1 MCHRNLNNLIGCYCL
16 IVMIYQAFLFTLLM
30 SFLSILDRVCG
41 DIFTG
46 PSGSF
51 ATPRY
56 PSTYPPNTTCLWQIR
71 VPGASKIFVEFDN
84 FQLEEGQRSSLVSCN
99 EDYLLYLQDGEFPS
113 QFGAKKRC
121 GRDLTPII
129 FDRDKAWI
137 EFVSNGANNFPGFF
151 ARYRAVTEPGRITK
165 LPETTTST
173 TGTCI
178 ISSFSDSTYFA
189 NSQISKCCIRI
200 MAILLKWP

>member
-1 MCHRNLNNLIGCYCL
+1 M
-16 IVMIYQAFLFTLLM
+16 LLL
-30 SFLSILDRVCG
+30 SFVDRICG

-56 PSTYPPNTTCLWQIR
+56 PSNYPSNTTCLWQIK

-84 FQLEEGQRSSLVSCN
+84 FQLEEGQRSSPVNCN

-129 FDRDKAWI
+129 FDGDKAWI
-137 EFVSNGANNFPGFF
+137 EFSSNDANNFPGFF
-151 ARYRAVTEPGRITK
+151 ARYRAIAEPGRITK
-165 LPETTTST
+165 LPETTASV
-173 TGTCI
+173 TGICI
-178 ISSFSDSTYFA
+178 IHSPNNVISFA
-189 NSQISKCCIRI
+189 NSHISKGCI
-200 MAILLKWP
+200 